1 MVTLKIQYLTKS
13 IILIWRIMMS
23 NFDTSEKDL
32 ARKIKSFDENNKPK
46 KKKSLL
52 ETIKEKIIKK

>member
-1 MVTLKIQYLTKS
+1 
-13 IILIWRIMMS
+13 MMS

-32 ARKIKSFDENNKPK
+32 AKKIKSFDENNKPK

>member
-1 MVTLKIQYLTKS
+1 MKIQYLTKS